1 MLNDTI
7 TATDLI
13 DAIGAVYV
21 CYVPAEQADN
31 FSSVRGIDVQDKP
44 DTGMV
49 PIAVIPWTYIDGTGY
64 NESVNIAN
72 RAVIEEDYADYS
84 DALLEITYA
93 YGGSKYAYRLDVI
106 AELHNE
112 YASAPAAG
120 EVVVDMIRSL
130 ESYPVLDDDRMVT
143 IEAEIIEDA
152 FGNYLV
158 SDTKRELSQDV
169 RDHADYCDDDD
180 VADALRAAVEEVGAY
195 PSVEGE
201 SVYFGRYEL
210 KDIVIAWERRIK
222 DLKDLDGNAFTPAQD

>member
-1 MLNDTI
+1 MLDDTI

-13 DAIGAVYV
+13 DAIGAVHV
-21 CYVPAEQADN
+21 CYVPAEQADD
-31 FSSVRGIDVQDKP
+31 FSSVLSIDVQDKP

-49 PIAVIPWTYIDGTGY
+49 PIAAIPHTYIDGTGY
-64 NESVNIAN
+64 NEVLNLAN
-72 RAVIEEDYADYS
+72 RAVIEEDYGDLS

-120 EVVVDMIRSL
+120 EVVVDMIRSM
-130 ESYPVLDDDRMVT
+130 ESYPVLDEQRMDD
-143 IEAEIIEDA
+143 IEAEIIERAWDD
-152 FGNYLV
+152 YLV
-158 SDTKRELSQDV
+158 SDTKRELPQDV

-180 VADALRAAVEEVGAY
+180 VADALRAAWEEVGAY
-195 PSVEGE
+195 PCIEAE
-201 SVYFGRYEL
+201 YVYFERHEL
-210 KDIVIAWERRIK
+210 SAIMLAWERRIK